1 MKLTRT
7 WVIGLAMMLT
17 WVNLAVSQEQLKRP
31 PSPTHPAGAEVR
43 EDLQPYDLLLSTYF
57 GGSGADLLRDMT
69 VDAQGNIY
77 VAGIAGSVDFPRTP
91 PEIAGQSK
99 SGGMVAKFRRVNS
112 AGTRGVP

>member
-7 WVIGLAMMLT
+7 WVIGLAAILA
-17 WVNLAVSQEQLKRP
+17 WVNLAVSQDRP
-31 PSPTHPAGAEVR
+31 RRSSAPTRRAGAEVR